1 MLVALPTR
9 WQWWRVKEI
18 DVDAGIVEPDEG
30 RVLERRRADGC
41 GHNIQTLS
49 YGKGAPRPVVSGV
62 LRTAGGA
69 VNLRPKAMRGPRK
82 AAGLLKLLVRSPPSS
97 AASHPDGG

>member
-1 MLVALPTR
+1 MKDAYSRGDAPTG
-9 WQWWRVKEI
+9 
-18 DVDAGIVEPDEG
+18 AGI
-30 RVLERRRADGC
+30 
-41 GHNIQTLS
+41 IFKTLS